1 MERLMSVNEV
11 LVERFIGVDKC
22 EAARRGNIT
31 RNICCAK
38 VTELKNRAFTKAQTT
53 LQSY

>member
-1 MERLMSVNEV
+1 MERLMSVNKV

-31 RNICCAK
+31 QNIDCPK
-38 VTELKNRAFTKAQTT
+38 VTELKNRAFTKA
-53 LQSY
+53 